1 MKKLI
6 LIFGAFAIIC
16 VAISATFDNINPSEE
31 QEVQSQQSSE
41 GAYEE
46 SYTLKSENGRVVV
59 YKGDELL
66 MKTSTA
72 VNTLPKKDEKELL
85 YGITVY
91 SKEEMNR
98 LLEQYCS

>member
-6 LIFGAFAIIC
+6 LVFGAFAIIC
-16 VAISATFDNINPSEE
+16 VTISATFDNINPYDKVEA
-31 QEVQSQQSSE
+31 QSQQTKDE
-41 GAYEE
+41 AHLE
-46 SYTLKSENGRVVV
+46 SYTIKSENGRVVV

-66 MKTSTA
+66 MKTSTS
-72 VNTLPKKDEKELL
+72 VSTLPKKDEKELL

-91 SKEEMNR
+91 SKEEMDK